1 MLEKVRKRAR
11 SKSISISLE
20 MWEAIEKV
28 CDSNISVS
36 SFIKMAVKNELMK
49 RNILIS

>member
-20 MWEAIEKV
+20 MWEAINKV
-28 CDSNISVS
+28 CDGNISVS
-36 SFIKMAVKNELMK
+36 SFIKMAVKKELEI
-49 RNILIS
+49 RGIG